1 MNTVANTI
9 QMTRK
14 MTAVIEAMMT
24 TVWEFMLTAV
34 LLGGDASVV
43 LGGGKHPAAV
53 DRIVTV
59 TDRLYRHKLYSNYIY
74 TPLQTLPSHFSKYV
88 CVFRFKYII
97 EMEKKDKI
105 FHLKTQEIPNPF
117 LRKRNSIYIIFGE
130 NIP

>member
-74 TPLQTLPSHFSKYV
+74 IHHFRLCQVIFQSMF
-88 CVFRFKYII
+88 VFLGLNILLKWR
-97 EMEKKDKI
+97 KKIKS
-105 FHLKTQEIPNPF
+105 FT
-117 LRKRNSIYIIFGE
+117 
-130 NIP
+130 

>member
-1 MNTVANTI
+1 
-9 QMTRK
+9 

-59 TDRLYRHKLYSNYIY
+59 TDRLY
-74 TPLQTLPSHFSKYV
+74 
-88 CVFRFKYII
+88 
-97 EMEKKDKI
+97 
-105 FHLKTQEIPNPF
+105 
-117 LRKRNSIYIIFGE
+117 
-130 NIP
+130 

>member
-14 MTAVIEAMMT
+14 ITAVMEAMMT

-43 LGGGKHPAAV
+43 LGGGKHPSAV

-59 TDRLYRHKLYSNYIY
+59 TDRLY
-74 TPLQTLPSHFSKYV
+74 
-88 CVFRFKYII
+88 
-97 EMEKKDKI
+97 
-105 FHLKTQEIPNPF
+105 
-117 LRKRNSIYIIFGE
+117 
-130 NIP
+130 